1 MKKILLPII
10 IIALAVFGFSSLKN
24 SKPEPPV
31 ATKKEKVWRVN
42 TVNVEFQRLTP
53 ELTLYGRVETPRK
66 AQLTA
71 AVEAD
76 VVESS
81 VFEGM
86 SVQKGDLLVKLD
98 DIDIQ
103 LEIAQREA
111 DLAEIQASIQSE
123 HNRYKTDKDKL
134 KNQQEL
140 YHLADKA
147 VARAQVLESSNL
159 TSQSALDDAIS
170 NAHQQQLA
178 LKQLQYELSQ
188 HSSRLAQ
195 LEAQKKRVL
204 SLIEQSKVNLSRTE
218 IKAPFDGRVASL
230 SVSVGD
236 RVRTGSPLVTLYDL
250 SKLEVRA
257 QLPGKYLH
265 EIYAMFDMAMKPEA
279 TAVVNNTP
287 MVFQLERLSG
297 EVQQDSGGIDGL
309 FGLKQKNT
317 QLPLGTFVELTFNMA
332 PQDNTIA
339 IPYNA
344 IYGLDHVYVNDE
356 GYLKS
361 VDIEQ
366 IGEFTNEQGDKTL
379 IIRSADLKQG
389 DQIVST
395 QLPNAMTGLRVET
408 AHD

>member
-1 MKKILLPII
+1 
-10 IIALAVFGFSSLKN
+10 
-24 SKPEPPV
+24 
-31 ATKKEKVWRVN
+31 
-42 TVNVEFQRLTP
+42 
-53 ELTLYGRVETPRK
+53 
-66 AQLTA
+66 
-71 AVEAD
+71 
-76 VVESS
+76 
-81 VFEGM
+81 
-86 SVQKGDLLVKLD
+86 
-98 DIDIQ
+98 
-103 LEIAQREA
+103 
-111 DLAEIQASIQSE
+111 
-123 HNRYKTDKDKL
+123 
-134 KNQQEL
+134 
-140 YHLADKA
+140 
-147 VARAQVLESSNL
+147 
-159 TSQSALDDAIS
+159 
-170 NAHQQQLA
+170 
-178 LKQLQYELSQ
+178 
-188 HSSRLAQ
+188 
-195 LEAQKKRVL
+195 
-204 SLIEQSKVNLSRTE
+204 
-218 IKAPFDGRVASL
+218 
-230 SVSVGD
+230 
-236 RVRTGSPLVTLYDL
+236 
-250 SKLEVRA
+250 
-257 QLPGKYLH
+257 
-265 EIYAMFDMAMKPEA
+265 MFDMAMKPEA

-287 MVFQLERLSG
+287 MFFQLERLSG